1 MELGM
6 THESQLEEKLQR
18 VSFATL
24 GHFLEEGFVS
34 HEVRSLLNNVKVF
47 GRAATVKVA
56 NFSAYAINQAL
67 ATLQEND
74 VLIIDMQGD
83 HQHACV
89 GTVTAC
95 AAAAKGARAI
105 VVDGVV
111 TDIVELRAAG
121 LPIFARGTSL
131 LTTKLNLESASE
143 LNVAVSCGGISVQP
157 GDWVLGDDNG
167 LLILPAENLLEVIDI
182 ALGSDAAEPDV
193 LQRLR
198 SKEPVERV
206 LRLPHQST

>member
-1 MELGM
+1 
-6 THESQLEEKLQR
+6 
-18 VSFATL
+18 
-24 GHFLEEGFVS
+24 
-34 HEVRSLLNNVKVF
+34 
-47 GRAATVKVA
+47 
-56 NFSAYAINQAL
+56 
-67 ATLQEND
+67 
-74 VLIIDMQGD
+74 
-83 HQHACV
+83 
-89 GTVTAC
+89 
-95 AAAAKGARAI
+95 
-105 VVDGVV
+105 
-111 TDIVELRAAG
+111 

-182 ALGSDAAEPDV
+182 ALGSDEAEPDV